1 MSEYP
6 RELLITE
13 DVIREFEE
21 VVGVRFINKTEC
33 AKALKAH
40 DAKIRAEALNR
51 FAKWLETSDY
61 LNQVDIDYDY
71 EEESYETVNGLTAEE
86 VIEQYKSI
94 LNDDNQNVKE
104 QKNETT

>member
-40 DAKIRAEALNR
+40 DAEIKAEA
-51 FAKWLETSDY
+51 
-61 LNQVDIDYDY
+61 ID
-71 EEESYETVNGLTAEE
+71 E
-86 VIEQYKSI
+86 
-94 LNDDNQNVKE
+94 VKE
-104 QKNETT
+104 AFEEHMFNSPLMNPFMMRNEILLLLEQLKEKNNG

>member
-40 DAKIRAEALNR
+40 DAKIRAEAIDEFINMVR
-51 FAKWLETSDY
+51 ADFEFK
-61 LNQVDIDYDY
+61 VDNINYTDDII
-71 EEESYETVNGLTAEE
+71 EHLQFIAE
-86 VIEQYKSI
+86 Q
-94 LNDDNQNVKE
+94 LKE
-104 QKNETT
+104 QKNDGKRDKT